1 MRRVTLVRCT
11 HARGSLNKPFLL
23 CGQLCGTDR
32 LVPGGDTKGS
42 CFVAPEPQPVFPRGT
57 ALRTQCR
64 ATRGPLSPTTHKA
77 SWGGSRPAHTV
88 LPPGT
93 GARSPQFPRTALGA
107 LMRPG
112 QPGNLAS
119 NPETHS
125 GPARLSDIH
134 KASARM
140 RFCHLRHPAARWPA
154 APELCPGPP
163 RVSLHLTADGTQVT
177 RSITLVLAHRCGQV
191 ASRPYRWQEVLEVS
205 FSRAPTVTRDVF
217 PQQDCWPKAC
227 ASSTRPDCLSTERA
241 AQLSQTCHHVPE

>member
-64 ATRGPLSPTTHKA
+64 GTRGPLSPTTHKA

-88 LPPGT
+88 LPPGM

-177 RSITLVLAHRCGQV
+177 RSLGTSGRSLHLVHTTR
-191 ASRPYRWQEVLEVS
+191 ASGHLGTRVRVGLSPHLPGGPES
-205 FSRAPTVTRDVF
+205 GSRDPAPRG
-217 PQQDCWPKAC
+217 
-227 ASSTRPDCLSTERA
+227 
-241 AQLSQTCHHVPE
+241 H